1 MYEEIQM
8 LESILGT
15 DLIIRPC
22 EDTIMFRRLLSAH
35 YYVSRVW
42 VHICKKQYL
51 KISAPP
57 LLAPFSPI
65 SVGVR
70 AITRNLDS

>member
-1 MYEEIQM
+1 MYEEIKM

-22 EDTIMFRRLLSAH
+22 EDTIMLRRLLSAH
-35 YYVSRVW
+35 YFSRVW

-57 LLAPFSPI
+57 LLAPFLPI

-70 AITRNLDS
+70 ASYYAKS

>member
-22 EDTIMFRRLLSAH
+22 ELGHD
-35 YYVSRVW
+35 YVVTS
-42 VHICKKQYL
+42 
-51 KISAPP
+51 
-57 LLAPFSPI
+57 PFSTLLCQ
-65 SVGVR
+65 SG
-70 AITRNLDS
+70 LGSYM